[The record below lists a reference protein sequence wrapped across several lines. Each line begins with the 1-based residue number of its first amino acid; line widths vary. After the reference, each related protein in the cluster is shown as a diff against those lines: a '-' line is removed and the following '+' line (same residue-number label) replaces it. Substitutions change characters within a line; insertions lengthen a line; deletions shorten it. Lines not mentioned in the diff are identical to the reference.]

1 MLFLLLRV
9 AKKAQSPCQQATDT
23 ILHPSPIAPFHMSA
37 TASHKAHAAG
47 ESTSHQKPFD
57 LTISFAAG
65 GWFQM
70 FHFGVCKAMV
80 DSGYLDRLEKEGKR
94 VRFCG
99 SSAGS
104 LAAASLASG
113 CHMHDEMRDFAV
125 ICGEHYRSSLWH
137 FMCMREY
144 LVASIHRFGDRMMET
159 DEKRE
164 RTLNGM
170 REGRLEVYTTTLP
183 LLRPKCITEF
193 TDLADIEESLI
204 ASCCLSPV
212 VGFPFP
218 LRKTGEWVCD
228 GGIRAFQPRNGE
240 ARTLTVSPFYFTS
253 ADIRPPTAVPVW
265 WGLFPPAKAQHE
277 DLFAIGYNACLEY
290 LVTSGQVPKE
300 MSTLLK
306 TRNVQVSDAARRT
319 GGPARIALDFVVT
332 SFYVVMLRPLAIVA
346 IYFEMLLVG
355 LILLAIIASNVLRG
369 KSLDAT
375 PVYET
380 FRNMVSLRVFLRLL
394 LSSRIPINESR
405 LVKRSTMYRACQPL
419 VFDSGRGVR
428 EKPKDA
434 ANGSSGPGG
443 GSAKKKRFVVD
454 AHWNVHQRWNELR
467 RTGGAGLWGRP
478 ESQPKVL
485 AFDDE
490 SSVEKQSLRQ

>member
-1 MLFLLLRV
+1 
-9 AKKAQSPCQQATDT
+9 
-23 ILHPSPIAPFHMSA
+23 MSA
-37 TASHKAHAAG
+37 AKAAAPSVDG
-47 ESTSHQKPFD
+47 SFD

-70 FHFGVCKAMV
+70 FHFGVCKAFV
-80 DSGYLDRLEKEGKR
+80 DSGFLAKLEQESKR

-113 CHMHDEMRDFAV
+113 CHMHDEMKDFAV

-137 FMCMREY
+137 FVCMREY

-159 DEKRE
+159 PEQRE
-164 RTLNGM
+164 RTLAGM
-170 REGRLEVYTTTLP
+170 RDGRLEVYTTTLP
-183 LLRPKCITEF
+183 FLSRRCMTEF
-193 TDLADIEESLI
+193 DDLADIEESLI

-212 VGFPFP
+212 VGLPFP

-228 GGIRAFQPRNGE
+228 GGVRSFQPRSGE

-265 WGLFPPAKAQHE
+265 WGLFPPKKDEHE
-277 DLFAIGYNACLEY
+277 GLFATGYNACLEY

-300 MSTLLK
+300 MSTLLMTRPTHAGDVARK
-306 TRNVQVSDAARRT
+306 TGVT
-319 GGPARIALDFVVT
+319 RIALDFIIT
-332 SFYVVMLRPLAIVA
+332 SLYVVLLKPLAVVA
-346 IYFEMLLVG
+346 IYLEMVLVG
-355 LILLAIIASNVLRG
+355 IILLCIIGCSFLKGA
-369 KSLDAT
+369 SLDTT

-394 LSSRIPINESR
+394 LSSRIPINETR

-419 VFDSGRGVR
+419 VFESGRGVR
-428 EKPKDA
+428 ERPKD
-434 ANGSSGPGG
+434 GSGGGASGQ
-443 GSAKKKRFVVD
+443 GSAKKKKFVVD
-454 AHWNVHQRWNELR
+454 AHWNVHQRWSELR
-467 RTGGAGLWGRP
+467 RTGGVSIWKGGGGAAQVP
-478 ESQPKVL
+478 
-485 AFDDE
+485 
-490 SSVEKQSLRQ
+490 VEAPRTLLFEEEANVHAKA